1 MLINNIFGMP
11 IDNNSDINNNIDNKS
26 ESFDYNID
34 YQLES
39 FNNNV
44 NVKFVYISLMLT
56 GLAFGIIFS
65 IVNLLIYIQNKN
77 QESTKYKYNS
87 NYNYNY
93 NSKKNSIYNK
103 F

>member
-1 MLINNIFGMP
+1 MKQIIILLLINNIFGMP
-11 IDNNSDINNNIDNKS
+11 IENKSDALDNNIDNQS

-56 GLAFGIIFS
+56 GLLFGIIFGT
-65 IVNLLIYIQNKN
+65 VNLLIYIQNKN
-77 QESTKYKYNS
+77 QESTKYY
-87 NYNYNY
+87 Y
-93 NSKKNSIYNK
+93 SKKNSLYNK